1 MNKTLQRKETN
12 MARTTLKNDF
22 SSKIFDLV
30 DENKKHIV
38 ENENIRMIL
47 KAAINGNYKILAE
60 NKHLTIDNEKL
71 EEKIKWQNQR
81 IDDLIADNAAL
92 MSTINQQGVQIEQ
105 EVKPIATERQIRTIA
120 FVAAINSIKNTFEE
134 IVYEEIK
141 KIEISDA
148 HYNNDDIWHLE
159 NNDIQIIIE
168 ALKKFAELNK

>member
-30 DENKKHIV
+30 DENKKLIV

-60 NKHLTIDNEKL
+60 NKHLTIDNEKQ